1 LFGSLLAQ
9 GIAVRGAIA
18 HGSFMASKTQS
29 GTFVAGRAIVEAYE
43 FEGKQNWVG
52 IMLAPSVIRKR
63 PNIRNLSEIGTIE
76 TEVDL
81 QRFVSDKKPLAA
93 FVQICERIPFHGNPN
108 EDLDY
113 DGLAIVPTR
122 GEAPFPGM
130 KDAITASIQALS
142 RLRAIAPDPQAQAKY
157 QRSVVWLQRV
167 QGSWSNAESQL
178 DILERRAAAMRSP
191 G

>member
-1 LFGSLLAQ
+1 MTIGYVAFLDVLGFTAIVRGENREPIDRYLECLKTVFEREENTHVDYVVFSDSIVITTHDDSDASLQGLLKRCSGLFGSLLAQ

-18 HGSFMASKTQS
+18 HGSFIASKTQS

-93 FVQICERIPFHGNPN
+93 LCKSAN
-108 EDLDY
+108 EFLSME
-113 DGLAIVPTR
+113 TR
-122 GEAPFPGM
+122 
-130 KDAITASIQALS
+130 
-142 RLRAIAPDPQAQAKY
+142 
-157 QRSVVWLQRV
+157 
-167 QGSWSNAESQL
+167 
-178 DILERRAAAMRSP
+178 MRTWIMMAWQ
-191 G
+191 